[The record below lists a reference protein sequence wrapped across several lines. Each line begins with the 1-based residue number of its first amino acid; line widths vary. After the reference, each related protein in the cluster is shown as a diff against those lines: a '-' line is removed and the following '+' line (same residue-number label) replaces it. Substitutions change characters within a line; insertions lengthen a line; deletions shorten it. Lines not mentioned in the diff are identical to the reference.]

1 MSNHNIA
8 PQPVP
13 SSPQQYQPQQ
23 PQPQP
28 PQPQHLHTTICGIA
42 AVVFGALGLVLSFI
56 PIVNNIAAILG
67 FIGVILAIIAIV
79 GTFRGKKRGK
89 VLSIVAAVLSVLAI
103 VITLAMQSAASKAID
118 DSIKESKGID
128 TSQSSSSKSAG
139 KSSDASKSKAS
150 EQKAQGEQDLE
161 GDIEGA
167 HVKIVSAV
175 KSVND
180 YNGKPTAL
188 VTYEW
193 TNNTS
198 KNNSFATL
206 AHPNVFQNGTELE
219 TAVYFDQPEGY
230 DANSYE
236 GRPRP
241 RPVYGQHHRGWSSRH
256 AGKPACRASEAGL
269 CAARR
274 FADYGGCHCV
284 PINGSRH
291 QGDAYLHVA
300 VNRAAVQAAIECQS
314 NLKCMPRAWWKRPL
328 RFEMSRT
335 SRSIIFM
342 ECSALFL

>member
-1 MSNHNIA
+1 MARRRVVGSSCFPLYDLHPA
-8 PQPVP
+8 PATGHAGTVITSVLPEQATNNDRSSTNVAVSRPVASCSHP
-13 SSPQQYQPQQ
+13 YFGEDTRRSTSCPTTTSPRSQPQQ

-230 DANSYE
+230 DANSYLAQAQP
-236 GRPRP
+236 GT
-241 RPVYGQHHRGWSSRH
+241 
-256 AGKPACRASEAGL
+256 
-269 CAARR
+269 AATVTLGYVLQ
-274 FADYGGCHCV
+274 DDS
-284 PINGSRH
+284 PITV
-291 QGDAYLHVA
+291 DVTA
-300 VNRAAVQAAIECQS
+300 
-314 NLKCMPRAWWKRPL
+314 
-328 RFEMSRT
+328 
-335 SRSIIFM
+335 
-342 ECSALFL
+342 FLSTDQDTKVTHTFTLQ

>member
-42 AVVFGALGLVLSFI
+42 AVVFGALGLVLSFM

-230 DANSYE
+230 DANSYLAQAQP
-236 GRPRP
+236 GT
-241 RPVYGQHHRGWSSRH
+241 
-256 AGKPACRASEAGL
+256 
-269 CAARR
+269 AATVTLGYVLQ
-274 FADYGGCHCV
+274 DDS
-284 PINGSRH
+284 PITV
-291 QGDAYLHVA
+291 DVTA
-300 VNRAAVQAAIECQS
+300 
-314 NLKCMPRAWWKRPL
+314 
-328 RFEMSRT
+328 
-335 SRSIIFM
+335 
-342 ECSALFL
+342 FLSTDQDTKVTHTFTLQ

>member
-1 MSNHNIA
+1 M
-8 PQPVP
+8 
-13 SSPQQYQPQQ
+13 
-23 PQPQP
+23 
-28 PQPQHLHTTICGIA
+28 
-42 AVVFGALGLVLSFI
+42 VFGALGLVLSFI

-89 VLSIVAAVLSVLAI
+89 VLSIV

-230 DANSYE
+230 DANSYLAQTQP
-236 GRPRP
+236 GT
-241 RPVYGQHHRGWSSRH
+241 
-256 AGKPACRASEAGL
+256 
-269 CAARR
+269 AATVRLG
-274 FADYGGCHCV
+274 AVLQDDS
-284 PINGSRH
+284 PITV
-291 QGDAYLHVA
+291 DVTA
-300 VNRAAVQAAIECQS
+300 
-314 NLKCMPRAWWKRPL
+314 
-328 RFEMSRT
+328 
-335 SRSIIFM
+335 
-342 ECSALFL
+342 FLSTDQDTKVTHTFTLQ

>member
-89 VLSIVAAVLSVLAI
+89 VLSIVAAVLSVLSI

-150 EQKAQGEQDLE
+150 EQKVQGEQDLE

-230 DANSYE
+230 DGIRIWPKHSP
-236 GRPRP
+236 GPRQ
-241 RPVYGQHHRGWSSRH
+241 R
-256 AGKPACRASEAGL
+256 
-269 CAARR
+269 
-274 FADYGGCHCV
+274 
-284 PINGSRH
+284 
-291 QGDAYLHVA
+291 
-300 VNRAAVQAAIECQS
+300 
-314 NLKCMPRAWWKRPL
+314 
-328 RFEMSRT
+328 
-335 SRSIIFM
+335 
-342 ECSALFL
+342 

>member
-128 TSQSSSSKSAG
+128 
-139 KSSDASKSKAS
+139 
-150 EQKAQGEQDLE
+150 
-161 GDIEGA
+161 
-167 HVKIVSAV
+167 KI
-175 KSVND
+175 
-180 YNGKPTAL
+180 G
-188 VTYEW
+188 
-193 TNNTS
+193 
-198 KNNSFATL
+198 
-206 AHPNVFQNGTELE
+206 
-219 TAVYFDQPEGY
+219 
-230 DANSYE
+230 
-236 GRPRP
+236 
-241 RPVYGQHHRGWSSRH
+241 
-256 AGKPACRASEAGL
+256 RASCRERVYVL
-269 CAARR
+269 
-274 FADYGGCHCV
+274 V
-284 PINGSRH
+284 
-291 QGDAYLHVA
+291 
-300 VNRAAVQAAIECQS
+300 
-314 NLKCMPRAWWKRPL
+314 
-328 RFEMSRT
+328 
-335 SRSIIFM
+335 
-342 ECSALFL
+342 

>member
-89 VLSIVAAVLSVLAI
+89 VLSIVAAVLS
-103 VITLAMQSAASKAID
+103 AASKAID
-118 DSIKESKGID
+118 DSIKECQGID

-230 DANSYE
+230 DANSYLAQAQP
-236 GRPRP
+236 GT
-241 RPVYGQHHRGWSSRH
+241 
-256 AGKPACRASEAGL
+256 
-269 CAARR
+269 AATVTLGYVLQ
-274 FADYGGCHCV
+274 DDS
-284 PINGSRH
+284 PITV
-291 QGDAYLHVA
+291 DVTA
-300 VNRAAVQAAIECQS
+300 
-314 NLKCMPRAWWKRPL
+314 
-328 RFEMSRT
+328 
-335 SRSIIFM
+335 
-342 ECSALFL
+342 FLSTDQDTKVTHTFTLQ

>member
-230 DANSYE
+230 DANSYLAQAQPGTAATVTLGYVLQDDSPITVHATRMAE
-236 GRPRP
+236 T
-241 RPVYGQHHRGWSSRH
+241 PVT
-256 AGKPACRASEAGL
+256 L
-269 CAARR
+269 
-274 FADYGGCHCV
+274 
-284 PINGSRH
+284 
-291 QGDAYLHVA
+291 
-300 VNRAAVQAAIECQS
+300 
-314 NLKCMPRAWWKRPL
+314 
-328 RFEMSRT
+328 
-335 SRSIIFM
+335 
-342 ECSALFL
+342 